1 MLPYTLCLA
10 YKTAC
15 LALTTSHDVT
25 CPALSNVHVLC
36 TIFPFTGY
44 NIKQCCTKHNIS
56 KIRQCYQ
63 DYPTKTHIMH
73 HTFKINV
80 ESTKDKLDTLQCL
93 AKCFM
98 VVTDVLLW
106 SRTERQ

>member
-1 MLPYTLCLA
+1 
-10 YKTAC
+10 
-15 LALTTSHDVT
+15 
-25 CPALSNVHVLC
+25 
-36 TIFPFTGY
+36 
-44 NIKQCCTKHNIS
+44 
-56 KIRQCYQ
+56 
-63 DYPTKTHIMH
+63 MH